1 MTLGEMRRWLET
13 RGIVL
18 TKSLGQNFL
27 HDGNQLRRIADA
39 AGIVPGD
46 SLLEI
51 GPGLGPLTEL
61 LLARGNPVTAVEVD
75 RRLVE
80 ILKERFG
87 GEPNFTLV
95 QADALAWLRETPRD
109 WSTTKLVA
117 NLPYSVGSPILVEL
131 ALAPLPPSRMVVTL
145 QWEVIRRLGAAPG
158 TEDYGVL
165 TLLIAARY
173 AAGASFKI
181 PSSCFHPP
189 PDVESACLTLT
200 RRGTPLVSDQALS
213 TYVRAVKQAF
223 SQRRKMMRKL
233 LSASWPPARVES
245 AMSAA
250 GIPTDARAETISPVQ
265 FAALAQGLQAAD
277 ASEGTSSST

>member
-1 MTLGEMRRWLET
+1 MTLGEMKRWLET
-13 RGIVL
+13 RGLIL

-39 AGIVPGD
+39 AGIEPGD

-61 LLARGNPVTAVEVD
+61 LLARGGPITAVEVD

-80 ILKERFG
+80 ILRERFG
-87 GEPNFTLV
+87 QESRLTLV
-95 QADALAWLRETPRD
+95 HADALEWLRETPRD
-109 WSTTKLVA
+109 WSITKLVA

-131 ALAPLPPSRMVVTL
+131 ALAPQPPSRMVVTL
-145 QWEVIRRLGAAPG
+145 QWEVIQRLVATPDS
-158 TEDYGVL
+158 EHYGILTVL
-165 TLLIAARY
+165 LAARY

-181 PSSCFHPP
+181 PASCFYPP
-189 PDVESACLTLT
+189 PDVESACLTLN
-200 RRGTPLVSDQALS
+200 RRPTPLVSLEALP

-233 LSASWPPARVES
+233 LSASWPAARVD
-245 AMSAA
+245 AALAGA
-250 GIPTDARAETISPVQ
+250 GIPADARAETVSPVQ
-265 FAALAQGLQAAD
+265 FAALAQALRAGG
-277 ASEGTSSST
+277 SPEGTSSSN